1 MRLSGIN
8 IHPVKSLRGFGVQET
23 EIDELGAVGDRR
35 FLVVDPTGKLL
46 TQRTVARMA
55 TVGAFLDD
63 TSLTLRAEGFSDI
76 QVRRLPDSSA
86 PIKSVS
92 VFSTEGLQAEDC
104 GDPVARWLTLVL
116 SVECRLVRAGSAF
129 NRPVVNPLALPG
141 DVTHFA
147 DAYPL
152 LIISE
157 ASLEDLNERIRTSGG
172 VPVTMDRFRTNMVV
186 GGCAAFEE
194 DTWKSI
200 RIGEVVFR
208 AMGPCSRCIMT
219 TTDQLTGVRG
229 IEPLK
234 TLATFRRDSVYPT
247 AVNFGQNLVNESKS
261 GVIRVGDPVEVLD

>member
-1 MRLSGIN
+1 MHLTALN
-8 IHPVKSLRGFGVQET
+8 IHPVKSLRGFGVQEA
-23 EIDELGAVGDRR
+23 EIDKLGLVGDRR

-46 TQRTVARMA
+46 TQRTVPRMA
-55 TVGAFLDD
+55 TVGAYIDD
-63 TSLTLRAEGFSDI
+63 TSLTLRAEGFGDI
-76 QVRRLPDSSA
+76 LVGRLPDSSA

-92 VFSTEGLQAEDC
+92 VFSTEGLLAEDC

-116 SVECRLVRAGSAF
+116 GVDCRLVRAGSAF
-129 NRPVVNPLALPG
+129 NRPVLNPLALPG

-157 ASLEDLNERIRTSGG
+157 ASLEDLNDRIKASGG
-172 VPVTMDRFRTNMVV
+172 IPVTMDRFRTNLVV
-186 GGCAAFEE
+186 AGCAAYAE
-194 DTWKSI
+194 DSWRSI
-200 RIGEVVFR
+200 RVGEVVFR
-208 AMGPCSRCIMT
+208 AMGPCSRCTMT

-234 TLATFRRDSVYPT
+234 TLATFRRDSVHTT

-261 GVIRVGDPVEVLD
+261 GVIRVGDALEVLD

>member
-1 MRLSGIN
+1 VHLSALN
-8 IHPVKSLRGFGVQET
+8 IHPVKSLRGFGVQAAEL
-23 EIDELGAVGDRR
+23 DKLGAVGDRR

-55 TVGAFLDD
+55 TVGAFIDD
-63 TSLTLRAEGFSDI
+63 TSLTLRAEGFGDI
-76 QVRRLPDSSA
+76 SVGRLPDSSA

-92 VFSTEGLQAEDC
+92 VFATEGLLAEDC
-104 GDPVARWLTLVL
+104 GDPVAQWLTLVL
-116 SVECRLVRAGSAF
+116 GVDCRLVRAGTAF
-129 NRPVVNPLALPG
+129 NRPVVNRLARPG

-152 LIISE
+152 LVISE
-157 ASLEDLNERIRTSGG
+157 ASLADLNERIRTNGG
-172 VPVTMDRFRTNMVV
+172 IPVTMDRFRTNMVV
-186 GGCAAFEE
+186 SGCAAFAE

-234 TLATFRRDSVYPT
+234 TLATFRIDTVQPT

-261 GVIRVGDPVEVLD
+261 GVIRVGDSVEVLD